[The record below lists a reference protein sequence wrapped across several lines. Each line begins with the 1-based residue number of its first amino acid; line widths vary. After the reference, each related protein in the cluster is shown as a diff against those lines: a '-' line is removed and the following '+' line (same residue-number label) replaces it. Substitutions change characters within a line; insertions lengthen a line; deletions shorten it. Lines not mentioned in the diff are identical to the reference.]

1 MGIVGTRMYVR
12 SDPQNMGEGF
22 ILIRMYVRLDLR
34 NTGQGFILIRALKM
48 SNNPITVYMDI

>member
-1 MGIVGTRMYVR
+1 MYVR